1 MIQRHSIPIDV
12 ELARVRSSEE
22 LFYETG
28 KKYIDFIDWIG
39 IILKSRLL
47 NMIWVIKHLEIN
59 QRIEG
64 KNFE

>member
-1 MIQRHSIPIDV
+1 MGERRMIQRHSIPIDV

-47 NMIWVIKHLEIN
+47 NMI
-59 QRIEG
+59 
-64 KNFE
+64 